1 MSIKNGEI
9 GVMATHGDHKDL
21 EASGAEQHAINHEG
35 DFVTHLENNNLQRGL
50 RQRHIQMI
58 AIAGAIGTGLFL

>member
-1 MSIKNGEI
+1 MSIKNIDI
-9 GVMATHGDHKDL
+9 GVSPTDGHKDI
-21 EASGAEQHAINHEG
+21 EASPGGNHDG